1 MRQHLRAIRASLPV
15 ILHLTRQDLI
25 ERHSGSLLGAT
36 WTFIAPLVNILVF
49 VLVFSRIMGAK
60 LEGFGAEIDQY
71 SYSIYLICG
80 VLAWTAFA
88 NSLGRITNLYK
99 DQSHLVTKVNVSL
112 LALPLSVLLAETIVY
127 LISMGFFIGFLL
139 LIDFPLSAYWIG
151 VPIVYGLQCLS
162 VYAVGLSLAI
172 MAVYLKDIKEV
183 VAVVLQVWFW
193 VTPIVYVTQILP
205 PWVLGWMQLNPFF
218 TLVNAYRDLIMY
230 QRLPELLPLGIFTAV
245 TVLILCLSL
254 WLLGRTERDLRDCL

>member
-1 MRQHLRAIRASLPV
+1 MRQRLSAIRASIPV
-15 ILHLTRQDLI
+15 ILHLARQDLV
-25 ERHSGSLLGAT
+25 ERHSGSLLGAA

-99 DQSHLVTKVNVSL
+99 DQSHLVTKVHVSL
-112 LALPLSVLLAETIVY
+112 LALPLAVLLAETIVY
-127 LISMGFFIGFLL
+127 LISMGFFVGFLL
-139 LIDFPLSAYWIG
+139 LIDFPLSGYWLG
-151 VPIVYGLQCLS
+151 VPLVYALQCLS
-162 VYAVGLSLAI
+162 VYAVGLSLAV

-193 VTPIVYVTQILP
+193 VTPIVYVSQILP
-205 PWVLGWMQLNPFF
+205 PWALGWMQLNPFF
-218 TLVNAYRDLIMY
+218 CIVNSYRELIMY
-230 QRLPELLPLGIFTAV
+230 QRIPPLEPLALFAAGTALV
-245 TVLILCLSL
+245 LCLSL